1 MNYSI
6 RLQSGEEMYL
16 IDTNIFLE
24 FLLDQEKSEECGKFL
39 KKVEKGELTGI
50 LTVYSLHSAA
60 VILEELKSL
69 EEYEKLLHAI
79 NNFEGLY
86 LHSLTTEEEI
96 KVCKDSKAQKLSFD
110 DSYQYRTAKNLDI
123 PIVSLDTDFDKT
135 DIERKQ
141 PEEIL

>member
-1 MNYSI
+1 
-6 RLQSGEEMYL
+6 MYL
-16 IDTNIFLE
+16 IDTNILLE
-24 FLLDQEKSEECGKFL
+24 FLLDQEKSDECQEFL
-39 KKVEKGELTGI
+39 EKVDEGEITGI

-69 EEYEKLLHAI
+69 DEYREFLHTI

-96 KVCKDSKAQKLSFD
+96 KVCKDSEYQELTFD

-123 PIVSLDTDFDKT
+123 PIVSLDNDFDKT
-135 DIERKQ
+135 DIERRR